1 MCSDPLKVL
10 VAEGDVS
17 KEDDVLRMFRLT
29 IEKFG
34 ECSLL
39 HNHINLSDHP
49 IGRLDMLFNVSC
61 SLGTALM
68 RTLEQ
73 IAKNDPPRTQG

>member
-39 HNHINLSDHP
+39 HNHINLSDT
-49 IGRLDMLFNVSC
+49 R
-61 SLGTALM
+61 
-68 RTLEQ
+68 
-73 IAKNDPPRTQG
+73 

>member
-10 VAEGDVS
+10 VAEGDVT

-29 IEKFG
+29 IEKFC

-39 HNHINLSDHP
+39 HNHINLTRSD
-49 IGRLDMLFNVSC
+49 
-61 SLGTALM
+61 
-68 RTLEQ
+68 
-73 IAKNDPPRTQG
+73 TQ